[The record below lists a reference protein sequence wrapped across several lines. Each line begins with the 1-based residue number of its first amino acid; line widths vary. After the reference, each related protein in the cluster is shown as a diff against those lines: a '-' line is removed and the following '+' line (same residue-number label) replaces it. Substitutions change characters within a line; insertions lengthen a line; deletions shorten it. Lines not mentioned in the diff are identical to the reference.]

1 MSDANIL
8 SDLRKAK
15 EEEYFHKKEKEL
27 IEKMRQ
33 RVLKEQERHDLSEFF
48 LIEDAEILDVLQQL
62 GYSRD
67 TIFLLFLVPVIH
79 VGWIDGQVT
88 EQEREAI
95 LEIARQRGLE
105 AGAPAEA
112 MLLDWLNNRPSDEF
126 FEKTLRLIRDI
137 LKTRPPVVK
146 DIREQ
151 SLAYYCNVVASA
163 SGGFLGFGRVSV
175 EQRELIDKI
184 VDELERKCPDG
195 LARVINEVQPF
206 GEKGRVLFFPNQ
218 VGIFGPAIAVK
229 AE

>member
-27 IEKMRQ
+27 IEKMR
-33 RVLKEQERHDLSEFF
+33 RRALKEQERQELSEFF
-48 LIEDAEILDVLQQL
+48 LVEDVEILDALQEL

-95 LEIARQRGLE
+95 LEIATQRGME
-105 AGAPAEA
+105 AGTPAEA
-112 MLLDWLNNRPSDEF
+112 MLLGWLNSRPSDEF

-137 LKTRPPVVK
+137 LETRPPAVH

-151 SLAYYCNVVASA
+151 SLGYYCNVVASA
-163 SGGFLGFGRVSV
+163 SGGFLGFGKVSAA
-175 EQRELIDKI
+175 QRELIDKI
-184 VDELERKCPDG
+184 VDELERKRPH
-195 LARVINEVQPF
+195 AVAKVINEVQPF
-206 GEKGRVLFFPNQ
+206 GEKG
-218 VGIFGPAIAVK
+218 
-229 AE
+229 